1 MKAQQRIQVQELEDD
16 KLIYSRQIKSL
27 EMDLSQLKRKL
38 EDIENRTKQKAA
50 ENDTLRVSDN

>member
-50 ENDTLRVSDN
+50 ENDNLRVSDN